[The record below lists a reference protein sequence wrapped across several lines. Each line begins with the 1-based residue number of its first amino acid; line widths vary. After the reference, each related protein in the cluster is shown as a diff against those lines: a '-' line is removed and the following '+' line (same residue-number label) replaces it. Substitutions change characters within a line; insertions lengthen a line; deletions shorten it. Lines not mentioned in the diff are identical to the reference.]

1 MMLNDLPIRTFLDE
15 LASSE
20 PAPGGGATAALN
32 GAQGAALVSMVC
44 NLTIGRKKYAE
55 VEAEMQDVLV
65 RSEPLRAQLT
75 ELIHEDSIAFDGVM
89 AAYRMPKA
97 TPEEKA
103 ARSAAIQEGLK
114 QATYVPLRT
123 LEACVAVLELAP
135 TVIEKGNPNVASD
148 GGAGVL
154 AAHAGMMTAALNVRI
169 NLNAIKDEVFVAESE
184 ALMDDLLARGDA
196 AREQAWATASAR
208 LGM

>member
-1 MMLNDLPIRTFLDE
+1 MLYDLPIRTFIDR

-44 NLTIGRKKYAE
+44 NLTIGREKYTDC
-55 VEAEMQDVLV
+55 EAEMIEI
-65 RSEPLRAQLT
+65 RKESEQLRALLT
-75 ELIHEDSIAFDGVM
+75 DLIHEDSTAFDGVM
-89 AAYRMPKA
+89 AAYRMPKV
-97 TPEEKA
+97 TPEEKT

-123 LEACVAVLELAP
+123 LQACVAVLQLTP
-135 TVIEKGNPNVASD
+135 TVIAKGNFNAASD
-148 GGAGVL
+148 GGAGML
-154 AAHAGMMTAALNVRI
+154 AAHAGMMTAALNIRI
-169 NLNAIKDEVFVAESE
+169 NLNAIKDSTFVAESE
-184 ALMDDLLARGDA
+184 SLMNALLAQGDDA
-196 AREQAWATASAR
+196 YQKAWAITSER

>member
-1 MMLNDLPIRTFLDE
+1 
-15 LASSE
+15 
-20 PAPGGGATAALN
+20 
-32 GAQGAALVSMVC
+32 MVC

-55 VEAEMQDVLV
+55 VEAEMQDVLA

-75 ELIHEDSIAFDGVM
+75 ALIHEDSTAFDGVM

-135 TVIEKGNPNVASD
+135 IVVEKGNPNVASD

-169 NLNAIKDEVFVAESE
+169 NLNAIKDEVFVAEAE
-184 ALMDDLLARGDA
+184 ALMDELLARGDA
-196 AREQAWATASAR
+196 AREQAWAIASAR

>member
-1 MMLNDLPIRTFLDE
+1 MLYDLPIRTFIDM

-32 GAQGAALVSMVC
+32 GTQGAALVSMVC
-44 NLTIGRKKYAE
+44 NLTIGREKYTDC
-55 VEAEMQDVLV
+55 EAEMIEI
-65 RSEPLRAQLT
+65 RNESEKLRALLT
-75 ELIHEDSIAFDGVM
+75 DLIHEDSTAFDGVM
-89 AAYRMPKA
+89 AAYRMPKV
-97 TPEEKA
+97 TPEEKT

-123 LEACVAVLELAP
+123 LQACVAVLQLAP
-135 TVIEKGNPNVASD
+135 TVIAKGNFNAASD
-148 GGAGVL
+148 GGAGML

-169 NLNAIKDEVFVAESE
+169 NLNAIKDSTFVAESE
-184 ALMDDLLARGDA
+184 SLMNALLVQGDDAY
-196 AREQAWATASAR
+196 QKAWATTSER

>member
-1 MMLNDLPIRTFLDE
+1 MLYDLPIRTYIDM

-44 NLTIGRKKYAE
+44 NLTIGREKYAE
-55 VEAEMQDVLV
+55 FEAEMMEI
-65 RSEPLRAQLT
+65 RKNSEELRALLT
-75 ELIHEDSIAFDGVM
+75 DLIDQDSTAFDGVM
-89 AAYRMPKA
+89 AAYRMPKT
-97 TPEEKA
+97 TPEEKI

-114 QATYVPLRT
+114 LATYVPLRT

-135 TVIEKGNPNVASD
+135 AVIAKGNFNAASD
-148 GGAGVL
+148 GGAGML

-169 NLNAIKDEVFVAESE
+169 NLNAIKDEAFVVESE
-184 ALMDDLLARGDA
+184 SLMNALLAQGDA
-196 AREQAWATASAR
+196 ARQDAWAIASER

>member
-1 MMLNDLPIRTFLDE
+1 MLYDLPIRTFIDM

-44 NLTIGRKKYAE
+44 NLTIGREKYTDC
-55 VEAEMQDVLV
+55 EAEMIEI
-65 RSEPLRAQLT
+65 REESEQLRAQLT
-75 ELIHEDSIAFDGVM
+75 DLIQEDSTAFDGVM
-89 AAYRMPKA
+89 AAYRMPKVSS
-97 TPEEKA
+97 EEKT

-123 LEACVAVLELAP
+123 LQACVAVLQLAP
-135 TVIEKGNPNVASD
+135 TVIAKGNFNAASD
-148 GGAGVL
+148 GGAGML

-169 NLNAIKDEVFVAESE
+169 NLNAIKDSTFVAESE
-184 ALMDDLLARGDA
+184 SLMNALLAEGDDA
-196 AREQAWATASAR
+196 YQKAWAITSER

>member
-1 MMLNDLPIRTFLDE
+1 MLYDLPIRTYIDM

-44 NLTIGRKKYAE
+44 NLTIGRKKYSE
-55 VEAEMQDVLV
+55 VEAEMLEV
-65 RSEPLRAQLT
+65 RRSSEQLRALLT
-75 ELIHEDSIAFDGVM
+75 DLIHQDSIAFDGVM
-89 AAYRMPKA
+89 AAYRMPKT
-97 TPEEKA
+97 TPTEKT

-123 LEACVAVLELAP
+123 LEACVAVLELSP
-135 TVIEKGNPNVASD
+135 TVIEKGNYNAASD
-148 GGAGVL
+148 AGAGML
-154 AAHAGMMTAALNVRI
+154 AAHAGMMIAALNVRI
-169 NLNAIKDEVFVAESE
+169 NLNAIKDEAFVAESE
-184 ALMDDLLARGDA
+184 TLMNELMAQGDA
-196 AREQAWATASAR
+196 TRQDAWAIASER